1 MMRRIF
7 VAGLS
12 LLLAACANEPARPG
26 KVDAGILA
34 EVNKARMPPQ
44 AAPQPEEVNLA
55 LMPPLRAALPANPRQ
70 ALEAKFDLVVNNGSA
85 REIFMSLV
93 SGTRYSMIVHPEVA
107 GSLSVN
113 LKDVTLRE
121 ALEAIREVYGY
132 EFKIDGTRVY
142 IQPAGLQTRVFQVNY
157 LTGARQGRSDMRVT
171 STSVANAGVAGSG
184 TTTTTGTIVG
194 GAVGVAAG
202 VAGPPSLTPGA
213 GGALSGS
220 NAASEAIRLST
231 VTLTDLW
238 QEIAFSLRAIVGITA
253 VVGSADG
260 RSVIIS
266 PQSGVVVV
274 RALPQ
279 ELRNVENYLKAMRV
293 SVERQVIIEAK
304 IVDVTLS
311 QSYQS
316 GVNWAAFPTSGL
328 AGGFTNTPNTSPIG
342 RTGALSDS
350 SFSGNSTARQI
361 AAVGAGLAAGVNPAG
376 AFGLAFQ
383 TNNFAAILSFLE
395 SQGSV
400 QVLSS
405 PRIAATNN
413 QKAVLKIGS
422 DESVILSVSP
432 RIVTPATATSPQTIT
447 PGSPT
452 LGTLFSGISLD
463 ITPQID
469 DAGNITLHIH
479 PLISNITQ
487 KLLQFDDGGGPR
499 NIQVASAAIN
509 ESDTIVRARDGNIVV
524 LGGLMKVELQDN
536 RGGVPGLSDT
546 PGIGSLFRNSG
557 ASTVKK
563 ELIILI
569 KSTVIKSDSDWQ
581 QDIQQASERLQGY
594 GVNPAAQATDQAK

>member
-1 MMRRIF
+1 MTHWIF

-171 STSVANAGVAGSG
+171 STSLANAGGTG
-184 TTTTTGTIVG
+184 TTTTTGATAGVAVG
-194 GAVGVAAG
+194 GIAG
-202 VAGPPSLTPGA
+202 AAGPPSLTPGA

-238 QEIAFSLRAIVGITA
+238 QEIAFSLRAIVGITT
-253 VVGSADG
+253 VTGSADG

-316 GVNWAAFPTSGL
+316 GVNWAAFPTGGIT
-328 AGGFTNTPNTSPIG
+328 GGFTNTPTTSPIG

-422 DESVILSVSP
+422 DESVIISVTP

-447 PGSPT
+447 PGAPT

-546 PGIGSLFRNSG
+546 PGIGSLFRNTG
-557 ASTVKK
+557 TSTVKK

-569 KSTVIKSDSDWQ
+569 KSTVIKSDADWQ

-594 GVNPAAQATDQAK
+594 GANPAPQATDQAK

>member
-1 MMRRIF
+1 MTHRIF

-12 LLLAACANEPARPG
+12 LLLAACANEPARLG

-34 EVNKARMPPQ
+34 EVNKARTPPQ

-171 STSVANAGVAGSG
+171 STSVANAGVAG
-184 TTTTTGTIVG
+184 TTTTGATGGVAVG
-194 GAVGVAAG
+194 GIAG
-202 VAGPPSLTPGA
+202 AAGPPSLTPGA

-238 QEIAFSLRAIVGITA
+238 QEIAFSLRAIVGITT
-253 VVGSADG
+253 VTGSADG

-316 GVNWAAFPTSGL
+316 GVNWAAFPTSRF
-328 AGGFTNTPNTSPIG
+328 AGGFTNVPNTNPIG
-342 RTGALSDS
+342 LTGTLSDS

-422 DESVILSVSP
+422 DESVIISVTP

-447 PGSPT
+447 PGAPT

-594 GVNPAAQATDQAK
+594 GANPAPQATDQAK

>member
-1 MMRRIF
+1 MKHRIF

-12 LLLAACANEPARPG
+12 LLLAACANEPARLG
-26 KVDAGILA
+26 KVDAAILA
-34 EVNKARMPPQ
+34 EVNKARIPPQ

-142 IQPAGLQTRVFQVNY
+142 IQSAGLQTRVFQVNY
-157 LTGARQGRSDMRVT
+157 LTGARQGRSDMRVA
-171 STSVANAGVAGSG
+171 STSVANAGGTG
-184 TTTTTGTIVG
+184 TTTTATTGGV
-194 GAVGVAAG
+194 AVGVATGAS
-202 VAGPPSLTPGA
+202 GPPSLTPGA

-253 VVGSADG
+253 VSGSADG
-260 RSVIIS
+260 RNVIIS

-413 QKAVLKIGS
+413 QKAVLKVGS

-432 RIVTPATATSPQTIT
+432 RIVTPATPTSPQTIT
-447 PGSPT
+447 PGAPT

-594 GVNPAAQATDQAK
+594 GANPAPQATDQAK

>member
-1 MMRRIF
+1 MKHRIF

-12 LLLAACANEPARPG
+12 LLLAACANEPARLG

-34 EVNKARMPPQ
+34 EVNKARTPPQ

-70 ALEAKFDLVVNNGSA
+70 ALEAKFDLVVNNGAA

-171 STSVANAGVAGSG
+171 STSVANAGGTG
-184 TTTTTGTIVG
+184 TTTTGVTGGVAVG
-194 GAVGVAAG
+194 GIAG
-202 VAGPPSLTPGA
+202 AAGPPSLTPGS

-220 NAASEAIRLST
+220 NAANEAIRLST

-253 VVGSADG
+253 VAGSADG

>member
-1 MMRRIF
+1 MINRVLVTVF
-7 VAGLS
+7 VFALG
-12 LLLAACANEPARPG
+12 ACANEPPRLQ

-34 EVNKARMPPQ
+34 EMNKAKAP
-44 AAPQPEEVNLA
+44 AATPTAQPDEVNLA
-55 LMPPLRAALPANPRQ
+55 LIPPLRAPLATTSRQ
-70 ALEAKFDLVVNNGSA
+70 PIEAKFDMVVSNGAA

-93 SGTRYSMIVHPEVA
+93 SGTRYSMIVHPDVS
-107 GSLSVN
+107 GVLSVN
-113 LKDVTLRE
+113 LKDVTVRE

-132 EFKIDGTRVY
+132 EFKIDGSRIY

-171 STSVANAGVAGSG
+171 STSVANAGVAGTG
-184 TTTTTGTIVG
+184 ATTGTTTTGTAAAVLP
-194 GAVGVAAG
+194 GA
-202 VAGPPSLTPGA
+202 AGPPSLNPGA
-213 GGALSGS
+213 SGALSGS
-220 NAASEAIRLST
+220 SAATEAIRLST

-253 VVGSADG
+253 VPGTADG

-311 QSYQS
+311 QAYQS

-328 AGGFTNTPNTSPIG
+328 AGGFTNSASSIG
-342 RTGALSDS
+342 VTGALTDNN
-350 SFSGNSTARQI
+350 FSGNSTTRQI
-361 AAVGAGLAAGVNPAG
+361 AAFGAGLAAGVNPAG

-383 TNNFAAILSFLE
+383 TNNFAALLSFLE

-422 DESVILSVSP
+422 DESVIISVSP

-469 DAGNITLHIH
+469 DAGNITLHVH

-499 NIQVASAAIN
+499 NIQVASAEIN

-524 LGGLMKVELQDN
+524 LGGLMKVELKDN
-536 RGGVPGLSDT
+536 RGGIPGVADT
-546 PGIGSLFRNSG
+546 PGIGSLFRNTG
-557 ASTVKK
+557 TSTVKK

-569 KSTVIKSDSDWQ
+569 KSTVVNSDKDWQ
-581 QDIQQASERLQGY
+581 QDIQQTSDRLQGY
-594 GVNPAAQATDQAK
+594 GAVPQSTDRPQ

>member
-1 MMRRIF
+1 MTHRIF
-7 VAGLS
+7 FAGLS
-12 LLLAACANEPARPG
+12 LLLAACANEPARLG
-26 KVDAGILA
+26 KVDAAILA
-34 EVNKARMPPQ
+34 EVNKARIPPQ

-142 IQPAGLQTRVFQVNY
+142 IQSAGLQTRVFQVNY
-157 LTGARQGRSDMRVT
+157 LTGARQGRSDMRVA
-171 STSVANAGVAGSG
+171 STSVANAGGTG
-184 TTTTTGTIVG
+184 TTTTGATGGV
-194 GAVGVAAG
+194 AVGVATGAS
-202 VAGPPSLTPGA
+202 GPPSLTPGA

-253 VVGSADG
+253 VSGSADG
-260 RSVIIS
+260 RNVIIS

-413 QKAVLKIGS
+413 QKAVLKVGS

-432 RIVTPATATSPQTIT
+432 RIVTPATPTSPQTIT
-447 PGSPT
+447 PGAPT

-594 GVNPAAQATDQAK
+594 GANPAPQATDQAK